1 MLKASAC
8 RGFTTVEV
16 LVALTLGLV
25 VSLAALVLCSS
36 GNRVVADL
44 IQAQASLQEL
54 LAASEMWRAEW
65 RGVGHDPV
73 GASGA
78 GITRATAE
86 TLEFSADW
94 NGDGGLLPTASNP
107 NERLAHAL
115 RPGEWRRGV
124 NGGPRLP
131 LAWPDSARFVYRDT
145 SGADL
150 GPRPEKERIA
160 SVEVRAFLRS
170 GGPGFAISWVAAR
183 RVRSEGRGPGP

>member
-1 MLKASAC
+1 MLKASDA
-8 RGFTTVEV
+8 RGFTTIEV

-25 VSLAALVLCSS
+25 VALAALVLCSS

-44 IQAQASLQEL
+44 IRSQASLQEL
-54 LAASEMWRAEW
+54 LAAAELWRAEW
-65 RGVGHDPV
+65 RGVGHDPA
-73 GASGA
+73 GTAGA
-78 GITRATAE
+78 GISRATAE

-115 RPGEWRRGV
+115 SPGVWRRGV
-124 NGGPRLP
+124 NAGPRLP

-150 GPRPEKERIA
+150 GPRPEKGRIA

-170 GGPGFAISWVAAR
+170 GGPGFAVSWVAAR
-183 RVRSEGRGPGP
+183 RVRSEDEGPGP